1 MRTVKAVTETKMST
15 KELLPAEKL
24 VYLSFGELVERS
36 ENVLGQGHR
45 KEVKELLTGM
55 EKPIVIIENILQK
68 LNQEHCGKILKIC
81 MF

>member
-1 MRTVKAVTETKMST
+1 MKAVTETKLST
-15 KELLPAEKL
+15 KELSPAEKL
-24 VYLSFGELVERS
+24 VYLSFGELVEKT

-55 EKPIVIIENILQK
+55 AKPIEIIENILQK
-68 LNQEHCGKILKIC
+68 LNQEHCGKILKIS